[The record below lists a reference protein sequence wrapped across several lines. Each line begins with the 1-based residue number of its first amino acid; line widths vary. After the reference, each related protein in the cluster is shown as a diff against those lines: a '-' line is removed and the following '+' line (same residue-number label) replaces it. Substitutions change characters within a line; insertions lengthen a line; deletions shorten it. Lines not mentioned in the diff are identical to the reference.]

1 MCDYQKF
8 LPTCDCNYFDKT
20 FYNMCESEGDA
31 FSLKSSGIQ
40 SPVEYIVS
48 CPEYLV
54 IFI

>member
-1 MCDYQKF
+1 MCDFQKC
-8 LPTCDCNYFDKT
+8 LPTCDCNSFDKT
-20 FYNMCESEGDA
+20 FYNIFESEGDV
-31 FSLKSSGIQ
+31 FSLKSPGIK